1 MHTTNKE
8 RKFKQKIL
16 TAVTV
21 PQVLTRG
28 QCELVI
34 HDATKIGMKRAPV
47 LSKDGT
53 NVRSFTRTCD
63 SCWVPKSPNFQWL
76 YNYVAAV
83 TDDVNSEH
91 YQFDI
96 TDMQQLQ
103 VLRYRPG
110 QWFKWHF
117 DTIETEGD
125 IRKMTMVINLSR
137 PEEYILGGL
146 MVDGNWH
153 NSEKSRQQGSASFF
167 PAWMK
172 HCARAPI
179 WGTRWALV
187 AWITGPAWK

>member
-1 MHTTNKE
+1 MHTQE
-8 RKFKQKIL
+8 KFKQKIL

-21 PQVLTRG
+21 PNVLTSS
-28 QCELVI
+28 QCDLVI
-34 HDATKIGMKRAPV
+34 HDARHIGMKRAPV
-47 LSKDGT
+47 LSKDGS
-53 NVRSFTRTCD
+53 RIKSFTRTCD
-63 SCWVPKSPNFQWL
+63 SCWVPKSDAFMWL

-83 TDDVNSEH
+83 TDEVNKEH

-117 DTIETEGD
+117 DTFDGSD
-125 IRKMTMVINLSR
+125 RKLTMVINLSD
-137 PEEYILGGL
+137 PSKYMLGGL
-146 MVDGNWH
+146 QIDGEWM
-153 NSEKSRQQGSASFF
+153 KSDHSKEQGSATFF

-179 WGTRWALV
+179 LGTRWVLV
-187 AWITGPAWK
+187 AWITGQAWR